1 MPKYTAKTARKSY
14 GIEPAGDTKT
24 IAVDGIEYPV
34 DFAKVSRN
42 LYSLLLDGHSYE
54 FYMESDGE
62 SVRVVRDGLERLVSL
77 RDERSRFINNLQHGI
92 GGTRSTIEIKAPMP
106 GLVTKVSVAEGLP
119 VDEG

>member
-1 MPKYTAKTARKSY
+1 MAKYTAKTARKSY
-14 GIEPAGDTKT
+14 GIKPASDTKT

-34 DFAKVSRN
+34 DFAKVSRK

-62 SVRVVRDGLERLVSL
+62 SVRVVRDGLERLVCL

-106 GLVTKVSVAEGLP
+106 G
-119 VDEG
+119 